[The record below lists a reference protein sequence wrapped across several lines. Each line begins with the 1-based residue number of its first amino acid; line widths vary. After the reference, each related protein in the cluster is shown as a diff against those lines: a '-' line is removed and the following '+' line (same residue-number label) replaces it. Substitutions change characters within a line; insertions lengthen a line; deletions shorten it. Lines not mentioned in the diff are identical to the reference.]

1 MLGHLVANTARLIRP
16 YMEPILKVRI
26 AHTVYITYPTN
37 IAFTMLHVQYIRH
50 MHYKRT
56 LIHYTRV

>member
-26 AHTVYITYPTN
+26 ARTVYITYPTN
-37 IAFTMLHVQYIRH
+37 IAFITLHLQYIRY
-50 MHYKRT
+50 MHYKHT
-56 LIHYTRV
+56 LRHYPRV